1 MNRVTVKRRDN
12 DSIQQILKIFKRKV
26 IQSGHIK
33 ELYNRKFYNK
43 PSDVRRKELQQ
54 ALRENKKS
62 KD

>member
-26 IQSGHIK
+26 NQSGHIK